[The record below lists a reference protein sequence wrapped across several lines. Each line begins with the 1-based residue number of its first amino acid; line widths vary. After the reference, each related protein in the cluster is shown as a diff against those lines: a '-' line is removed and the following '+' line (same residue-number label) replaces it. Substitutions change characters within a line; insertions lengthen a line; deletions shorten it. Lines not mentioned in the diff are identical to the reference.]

1 MVRVMTKEE
10 MARIHDHYLSR
21 MQDIVNLQER
31 DPSDE
36 EVLHINADRLLC
48 DMLRKLGYDDVVD
61 LYDKIHKYYA

>member
-1 MVRVMTKEE
+1 MVMVMTKEE
-10 MARIHDHYLSR
+10 MACIHNHYRDR

-36 EVLHINADRLLC
+36 ETLHINADRLLC
-48 DMLRKLGYDDVVD
+48 DMLRKLGYGDVVD